1 MSASN
6 KFLFAY
12 TDASSDGAV
21 GYNDIK
27 HLCIQL
33 HIKVITATGMRHRA
47 SMALWGMTISES
59 QIDSFMEHI
68 GQQKQ
73 MDQNM
78 YACPPALLAMNT
90 VTPLPG
96 GNQQG
101 ESSED
106 FTVVVLFSIIYIFRF
121 DDNNY
126 QSFVLG

>member
-1 MSASN
+1 MLEMLADSAIRERVGVSASN

-59 QIDSFMEHI
+59 QIDGFTKHI
-68 GQQKQ
+68 GHQKQ
-73 MDQNM
+73 MDKNVYM
-78 YACPPALLAMNT
+78 CHEDRY
-90 VTPLPG
+90 
-96 GNQQG
+96 
-101 ESSED
+101 SS
-106 FTVVVLFSIIYIFRF
+106 T
-121 DDNNY
+121 
-126 QSFVLG
+126 